1 MDSDA
6 RTIDLVKRNVAHA
19 RMQGG
24 RDCCDV
30 MLPGANDLLAN
41 FCWGGFLGWGVFGW
55 LWGRMETKEASVG
68 PRLEPSFC
76 FNELPF
82 GEAFHWHKL

>member
-30 MLPGANDLLAN
+30 MLPGANDDLGRRIFL
-41 FCWGGFLGWGVFGW
+41 GGFFGWRVFGW
-55 LWGRMETKEASVG
+55 LWGRMETKDTKRGHMVAVV
-68 PRLEPSFC
+68 L
-76 FNELPF
+76 
-82 GEAFHWHKL
+82 FH